1 MSPNPIDLLLTF
13 CYNCCMKTEKRF
25 KVNKRILVVA
35 MTVAVLGVA
44 GCSSTGANLGGG
56 ESIQPG
62 AGANTAIAD
71 QRLASSEF
79 KSQGVKVIY
88 NLFGNVEAIEV
99 TGYAAVWGN
108 SMNAARESYR
118 IAELEAKKSLSDF
131 INKETISSTTSVRM
145 ISNNLEQARDQ
156 NTNKFANNLA
166 STDTEVAGRSGTEE
180 NTAVRNNALRIASQL
195 NTTIT
200 TQNRGIIGGLYLKEG
215 TVIDGGRSVKVVMRW
230 DRKHNDSRKQIRNLM
245 AQ

>member
-1 MSPNPIDLLLTF
+1 
-13 CYNCCMKTEKRF
+13 
-25 KVNKRILVVA
+25 
-35 MTVAVLGVA
+35 
-44 GCSSTGANLGGG
+44 
-56 ESIQPG
+56 
-62 AGANTAIAD
+62 
-71 QRLASSEF
+71 
-79 KSQGVKVIY
+79 
-88 NLFGNVEAIEV
+88 
-99 TGYAAVWGN
+99 
-108 SMNAARESYR
+108 MNAARESYR
-118 IAELEAKKSLSDF
+118 VAELEAKKSLSDF

-156 NTNKFANNLA
+156 NTNKFANNLS

-200 TQNRGIIGGLYLKEG
+200 TQNRGIIGGLYLKESS
-215 TVIDGGRSVKVVMRW
+215 VIDDGRAVKVVMRW